1 MKQKKVN
8 GLEHGYTDEE
18 IKGIRENFKKAFG
31 RPYGI
36 ISARLKELTSK
47 RPEVLENQF
56 YIGRQFYTFL
66 YKQNAGKYGLNEGYH
81 KIEITYVRSGVVFYE
96 IIDAKKN
103 KEELNFDIGSHFS
116 NELIPTEIRFFNL
129 SMLSKNRVLFQLE
142 FSPLL
147 AGETIPV
154 YDEHQN
160 RLQDIII
167 GDDGLEIKT
176 DI

>member
-1 MKQKKVN
+1 MKQKKAN
-8 GLEHGYTDEE
+8 GLEHEYTDEE

-47 RPEVLENQF
+47 RSEVLEKQF
-56 YIGRQFYTFL
+56 YIGRQFYVFL
-66 YKQNAGKYGLNEGYH
+66 YENNAAKYGLHEGYT
-81 KIEITYVRSGVVFYE
+81 KIEITYVRSGVVFYKLLY
-96 IIDAKKN
+96 AKKN

-116 NELIPTEIRFFNL
+116 EDLIPTEIQFFNL
-129 SMLSKNRVLFQLE
+129 SMLSRNRVIFQFE

-147 AGETIPV
+147 AGIHIPV
-154 YDEHQN
+154 YDEHYV
-160 RLQDIII
+160 RLDDIVI
-167 GDDGLEIKT
+167 GKDGLEIKK